1 MEMMEDVVIVGAGIA
16 GLATAVA
23 LKRVGVR
30 ALVLERSEGLR
41 ATGTALTLTPNAWL
55 ALDALGVSHK
65 LTPLYTPSIKGYV
78 TNVSTGEVQEVLYPR
93 QGIRTLHRK
102 VLLEAL
108 AEELATDSI
117 RFSSKLVA
125 IQSLEQGGDASMAA
139 VHLEDGTTVKSKVLI
154 GCDGVHSVVA
164 RWLGLAELVHSG
176 RSAVRGLAVFP
187 QGHGFKQEFLIF
199 MDESDRAGFVP
210 LNDRQLYWFLVSQG
224 EKMAG
229 DAEKMQRDVLEK
241 CTEKFPSEYL
251 DVVRHADL
259 SSLSWAPLMLRPPCE
274 IIFGKLSKGNM
285 TVAGDAMHPMTPDL
299 GNGGGASL
307 EDAVVLGRHI
317 GNSIINNGGLIVP
330 GDMAKAIDDYVKE
343 RRWRVAMLVTASYL
357 SGRMQQGDRWWIKFI
372 KDRALNKYFL
382 GWLARLVFV
391 YDC

>member
-1 MEMMEDVVIVGAGIA
+1 MELMEDVVIVGAGIA

-30 ALVLERSEGLR
+30 ALVLEKSKGLR
-41 ATGTALTLTPNAWL
+41 STGTALTLTPNAWL

-65 LTPLYTPSIKGYV
+65 LIPLYTPSIKGYV

-108 AEELATDSI
+108 AEELAADSI
-117 RFSSKLVA
+117 RFSSRLAA
-125 IQSLEQGGDASMAA
+125 IQSLEQGGDASMAV
-139 VHLEDGTTVKSKVLI
+139 VHLEDGTTIKSKVLI

-176 RSAVRGLAVFP
+176 RSAGTLLVF
-187 QGHGFKQEFLIF
+187 
-199 MDESDRAGFVP
+199 
-210 LNDRQLYWFLVSQG
+210 SQ
-224 EKMAG
+224 
-229 DAEKMQRDVLEK
+229 
-241 CTEKFPSEYL
+241 S
-251 DVVRHADL
+251 
-259 SSLSWAPLMLRPPCE
+259 RPPWG
-274 IIFGKLSKGNM
+274 IIFGKLSKGNV

-343 RRWRVAMLVTASYL
+343 RRWRAAMLVTASYL
-357 SGRMQQGDRWWIKFI
+357 SGRMQQGDKWWIKFLR
-372 KDRALNKYFL
+372 DRAFYKYFFS
-382 GWLARLVFV
+382 WLARLAVV
-391 YDC
+391 YDCGKLPNISSGEPDHSSKKD